1 MTTNPITVFST
12 DVYQSLTN
20 LNRDCE
26 FSQFYAHFLAERF
39 NSIRVSS
46 IYTKTRIRAV
56 TGYLRT

>member
-46 IYTKTRIRAV
+46 MTRIRAV